1 MHYVDYLGNVTR
13 FAVELV
19 NTGHADE
26 LTADSTEMLTQ
37 HGIVRPGREEIAPVV
52 ALIRE
57 ALQQIVDEAQPGA
70 VEAMLDQFPP
80 EMRLSDHDGAGVPHI
95 HFARDHSAPAQ
106 WIGRTVAA
114 TLAHLAAQ
122 DPGLTL
128 GRCAA
133 ESCQRFFVDQ
143 SRNRTRRF
151 CGNACASRTTVA
163 AHRARVAGREAAAQ
177 SE

>member
-1 MHYVDYLGNVTR
+1 MQYVDYLGNVTR

-26 LTADSTEMLTQ
+26 LTGDSAEMLTQ
-37 HGIVRPGREEIAPVV
+37 HGIPRPGREEVAPLV

-57 ALQQIVDEAQPGA
+57 ALQQLVDEARPTA
-70 VEAMLDQFPP
+70 VEELLERFPP
-80 EMRLSDHDGAGVPHI
+80 QIRLSDHDGAGAPHI
-95 HFARDHSAPAQ
+95 HFAPDHSAPTP

-114 TLAHLAAQ
+114 TLAHLATRE
-122 DPGLTL
+122 PGLTL

-133 ESCQRFFVDQ
+133 DGCPRFFVDQ

-151 CGNACASRTTVA
+151 CGNTCASRTTVA
-163 AHRARVAGREAAAQ
+163 AHRARLAGQRD
-177 SE
+177 

>member
-19 NTGHADE
+19 NTGHADD
-26 LTADSTEMLTQ
+26 LSDDSAEMLTQ
-37 HGIVRPGREEIAPVV
+37 HGIARPDRTELTP
-52 ALIRE
+52 LLTLLRE
-57 ALQQIVDEAQPGA
+57 ALGQIADEASPAA
-70 VEAMLDQFPP
+70 VELLLKRFPP
-80 EMRLSDHDGAGVPHI
+80 QMRLSDHDGAGAPHI
-95 HFARDHSAPAQ
+95 HFAADGSPAVP

-114 TLAHLAAQ
+114 TLAHLATR

-133 ESCQRFFVDQ
+133 EGCPHFFVDQ

-163 AHRARVAGREAAAQ
+163 AHRARRAQ
-177 SE
+177 RSG